1 MLTIRRT
8 TTENGTT
15 ESTIT
20 LRTRRTRNNEVDRWE

>member
-8 TTENGTT
+8 TKENDTT

-20 LRTRRTRNNEVDRWE
+20 LRTRRIRNNEGARWK